1 MTTTDGHHDQAGRA
15 QGRRVG
21 GGRAERHAKI
31 PMIPP
36 ASLRTIG
43 SYVPYFVWYACDMRP
58 NKSISLPED
67 LWARIDE
74 ARGDVPRSVFIERKL
89 EGALGVVYAVT
100 PGGREPKPVAKDR
113 PAPPRASE
121 EYVLPKI
128 ARRS

>member
-1 MTTTDGHHDQAGRA
+1 MTTTDRPETTPGRT
-15 QGRRVG
+15 QGRRG
-21 GGRAERHAKI
+21 DGGRAERHAKI

-36 ASLRTIG
+36 HGLRTIG
-43 SYVPYFVWYACDMRP
+43 PQQLYFVWYACDMRP

-113 PAPPRASE
+113 PAPPRASG

>member
-15 QGRRVG
+15 QGRRG
-21 GGRAERHAKI
+21 DGGRAARHAKI

-58 NKSISLPED
+58 NKSISLPD
-67 LWARIDE
+67 VLWERIDK
-74 ARGDVPRSVFIERKL
+74 ARGDIPRSVFIERKL
-89 EGALGVVYAVT
+89 ERALGGVASEPR
-100 PGGREPKPVAKDR
+100 PGKGSSVQVA
-113 PAPPRASE
+113 APRASSRASE